1 MAMEGKRV
9 KELNRV
15 MEATHRVALKAKVV
29 QDVQEYQ
36 VTEEED
42 EMTST
47 SDVHV
52 DLAFFAKK

>member
-1 MAMEGKRV
+1 
-9 KELNRV
+9 
-15 MEATHRVALKAKVV
+15 
-29 QDVQEYQ
+29 VQEYQ